1 MLEKE
6 PASLRLS
13 ACSEEEGASSASLY
27 TLLYTYIFC
36 AEIKQSPSFRPWR
49 WKVGP
54 TAGKELSPDPL
65 PPHPTRG
72 LRRCFL
78 RTSTGG
84 AEGKHPKRRE
94 FRLSLWHIN
103 TTIYA
108 CTPTHSQPYAHAY
121 THTNQN
127 NSSKS
132 FKPFFPQ
139 STTNSFMDTDAKTT
153 RTFASSASLAN
164 RPRWTGG
171 GGGWGGSSSIP
182 NKGPFYVV

>member
-1 MLEKE
+1 MKKTVLCTFSWGNRCWKKNLRPCVSLPALKKKAPRQHHFILCCIHIFSVLKSNSHPVSDREDGRWGLQQEK
-6 PASLRLS
+6 S
-13 ACSEEEGASSASLY
+13 C
-27 TLLYTYIFC
+27 LLTPC
-36 AEIKQSPSFRPWR
+36 
-49 WKVGP
+49 
-54 TAGKELSPDPL
+54 

-94 FRLSLWHIN
+94 FRLSLRHIN

-108 CTPTHSQPYAHAY
+108 CTLTHSQPYAHAY

-132 FKPFFPQ
+132 F
-139 STTNSFMDTDAKTT
+139 
-153 RTFASSASLAN
+153 
-164 RPRWTGG
+164 
-171 GGGWGGSSSIP
+171 
-182 NKGPFYVV
+182 